1 MKVTGIQSSLAYKK
15 MGAQKRGD
23 FPQPHSLNISFPPG
37 TSYDNCPPYNKYS
50 LAPKNANELP
60 HNGRNKY

>member
-23 FPQPHSLNISFPPG
+23 FPQPHSLNISLPPG
-37 TSYDNCPPYNKYS
+37 TSYDNCPP
-50 LAPKNANELP
+50 
-60 HNGRNKY
+60 

>member
-23 FPQPHSLNISFPPG
+23 FPQPMRMNCLTMDEISI
-37 TSYDNCPPYNKYS
+37 D
-50 LAPKNANELP
+50 
-60 HNGRNKY
+60 